1 MVAIVSRAILV
12 RVLPESLIE
21 FRYFPSDAEDGS
33 NWLSRVQNGWKEER
47 SLLAWADRG
56 RWHTVETSDEEQWRE
71 GNWFRIGCEP
81 LFVDF
86 TKSGTWFVI
95 FSLFKV
101 STRDLSAISSH
112 TPAVNNIT
120 RDFPYYFWILGS
132 CRYRARK
139 YKFYY
144 FRATVLSYAFPTPN
158 VQYKLIKE
166 RRNSMRGS
174 PR

>member
-1 MVAIVSRAILV
+1 EARVIRHAGLNCPSVLFVAIAYLVLYPTLMVAIVSRAILV

-56 RWHTVETSDEEQWRE
+56 RWYTVETSDEEQWRE

-95 FSLFKV
+95 FSLFK
-101 STRDLSAISSH
+101 
-112 TPAVNNIT
+112 
-120 RDFPYYFWILGS
+120 
-132 CRYRARK
+132 
-139 YKFYY
+139 
-144 FRATVLSYAFPTPN
+144 
-158 VQYKLIKE
+158 
-166 RRNSMRGS
+166 
-174 PR
+174 